1 MYRAREQTP
10 EDGLRR
16 LSVREEPHRG
26 QQRNSYSGPASDYYR
41 ERQER
46 DDCAVLVR
54 HFSALAANRPKSGF
68 LSSLSQ
74 KLRGSKKDK

>member
-46 DDCAVLVR
+46 EYYQPAQQHHQVMTDDPLLLYTTTTT
-54 HFSALAANRPKSGF
+54 SNN
-68 LSSLSQ
+68 SL
-74 KLRGSKKDK
+74 DNI

>member
-46 DDCAVLVR
+46 DYYQPAQQHHQVTVHYYYILLTTTTTT
-54 HFSALAANRPKSGF
+54 SNN
-68 LSSLSQ
+68 SL
-74 KLRGSKKDK
+74 DNI

>member
-46 DDCAVLVR
+46 EYYQPAQQHHQVTTLLL
-54 HFSALAANRPKSGF
+54 HTTFYYYYYHI
-68 LSSLSQ
+68 
-74 KLRGSKKDK
+74 